1 MNLIE
6 PVDITLDK
14 PRKLLINHLA
24 LFKAEAEINR
34 MRFAKP
40 EDYAA
45 IDVLMVDAFNH
56 IYRGKGMLPLD
67 LLLCLISFGLV
78 YESPKEKRFTIEDI
92 AALLDGSEVSR
103 AELSGIVWG
112 AYFRIAGKNL
122 KTVDADAPL
131 EGEKKTEGQPT
142 GLPNGALQGSS

>member
-6 PVDITLDK
+6 PIEITLDK

-24 LFKAEAEINR
+24 LFKAETEINR

-45 IDVLMVDAFNH
+45 IDVLMIDAFNH

-78 YESPKEKRFTIEDI
+78 YDSPKEKRFTIEEI
-92 AALLDGSEVSR
+92 AALLDGSDVNR
-103 AELSGIVWG
+103 AELSGVVWG
-112 AYFRIAGKNL
+112 AYFRIAGNNL
-122 KTVDADAPL
+122 KAVEGDAPPD
-131 EGEKKTEGQPT
+131 EKKSEGQRT